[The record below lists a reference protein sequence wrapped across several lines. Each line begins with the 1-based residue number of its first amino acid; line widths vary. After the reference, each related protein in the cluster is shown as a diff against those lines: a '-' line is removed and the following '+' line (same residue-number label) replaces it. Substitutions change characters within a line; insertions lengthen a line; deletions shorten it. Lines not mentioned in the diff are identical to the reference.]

1 MKSYAKSYYLKMFIA
16 NQILLIKH
24 IAYQRF
30 SLSFLSKYK
39 FGIDSAGYCRLL
51 QDTTAGYYC
60 RILQDTEGYC
70 GIHPAVVSCSG
81 ILQ

>member
-1 MKSYAKSYYLKMFIA
+1 MFTE
-16 NQILLIKH
+16 NQIILIKH
-24 IAYQRF
+24 IAYPRF

-60 RILQDTEGYC
+60 RMNPAVSFSILQY
-70 GIHPAVVSCSG
+70 PAVVSCSS